1 MRISDLVY
9 GRTFQGR
16 ILLDYALK
24 LHQAAI
30 RARDRFNVR
39 GQIPSDKTI
48 NDMIDELIEI
58 KRRCNSNLSSNRPT
72 KIAQQVTSICDE
84 IFSVL
89 SEINPSILDE
99 NLKGK

>member
-16 ILLDYALK
+16 ILLDYAFK

-30 RARDRFNVR
+30 RTRDRFNVG

-58 KRRCNSNLSSNRPT
+58 RRRCNSNLSSNRHT
-72 KIAQQVTSICDE
+72 KIAQKVIGICDE
-84 IFSVL
+84 ILSVL